1 MEKYLVVIEKAKNN
15 YSAFSPDVLGCIA
28 TGSSVE
34 DVTTNMKEALL
45 FHIEN
50 MKDVPHAMGIS
61 KHIAD
66 GVFNKDQIADEY
78 FITEIDLQ
86 LIPQHA

>member
-15 YSAFSPDVLGCIA
+15 YSAFSPDVLDCVA
-28 TGSSVE
+28 TGISVE
-34 DVTTNMKEALL
+34 EVTENMKEALL

-50 MKDVPHAMGIS
+50 MKDVPHAKGIS

-66 GVFNKDQIADEY
+66 GVFNKDGNR
-78 FITEIDLQ
+78 
-86 LIPQHA
+86 